1 MFSFDRKLDNL
12 PVCNG
17 NDLLDDVRQFDNDV
31 MRTL

>member
-1 MFSFDRKLDNL
+1 MFSFDGKFHNL
-12 PVCNG
+12 SVCTG